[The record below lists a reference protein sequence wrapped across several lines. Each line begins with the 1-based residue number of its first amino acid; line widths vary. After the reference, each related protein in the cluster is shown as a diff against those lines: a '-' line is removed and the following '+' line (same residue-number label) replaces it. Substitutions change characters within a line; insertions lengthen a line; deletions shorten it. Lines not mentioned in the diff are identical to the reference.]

1 MMSQVLTV
9 VRKEI
14 NEIAH
19 NRRLCV
25 LLVILA
31 LILGVIVPFQTWR
44 SRFSSHEDTH
54 HAMNMQLSFGYL
66 SCTTALA
73 WGLVQEIFYGEK
85 ARRTLETLLSTPL
98 DLTTIWLGKT
108 LAATVIA
115 AIVAAP
121 TTVLF
126 ILLVNLT
133 TRSSPIILPASPA
146 LLQGLIVTPF
156 LLLAFI
162 GLTGVSLWLLFDP
175 RPAMYIAMLV
185 IFIVH
190 GLGMFLASNWLIVGL
205 TMGIALGLLGFTVI
219 AVRLLKRERVVLIIR

>member
-14 NEIAH
+14 NEITH

-25 LLVILA
+25 MLVVLA

-44 SRFSSHEDTH
+44 SRLGSDEDIR
-54 HAMNMQLSFGYL
+54 HALNMYLSFGYL
-66 SCTTALA
+66 GCATTLA

-108 LAATVIA
+108 LAATVVS

-121 TTVLF
+121 MTVLF
-126 ILLVNLT
+126 TGLVNLT
-133 TRSSPIILPASPA
+133 ARSGSIILPASPA
-146 LLQGLIVTPF
+146 LFQGLIVTPF

-175 RPAMYIAMLV
+175 RPAMYITMLV
-185 IFIVH
+185 IFIIY
-190 GLGMFLASNWLIVGL
+190 GLGMYLASTWLIVGL

-219 AVRLLKRERVVLIIR
+219 AVRLLKCERIVLIIR